1 MRVMHVISD
10 ENIGGAGVLL
20 TTLLRNF
27 DRGRVQSRVALPQ
40 NSRLSERIAAL
51 DIPIHS
57 LQYPCDRFS
66 LRSVRELSRLM
77 EREGVDLVHANA
89 ALCARIAARR
99 TRTAVLHTRH
109 CCFPPTGIWKNQA
122 VRKIGGV
129 WNRSLSDRV
138 IATAQAAAE
147 DLQRLGI
154 PDRQIEVILNG
165 SEPIREVGETELAVF
180 RNKWGIQKGD
190 FVVGIS
196 ARLAPCKGHETFLR
210 AAKLACKSVP
220 DIAFRFLIAGDG
232 SRRAELENMSHLLGI
247 SNHVVF
253 CGFLEDMAPFYRVL
267 RLNVN
272 CSNGTETSCLALS
285 EGMSAGVPMAV
296 SDYGGNRDMV
306 GESEAGIVFPVG
318 NESALAEAI
327 VGIASDP
334 SKEARMRSAA
344 YARYLARYTASG
356 MTERVTDLYER
367 LLFPSAFSREDPFF
381 G

>member
-1 MRVMHVISD
+1 MRVMHIISD

-27 DRGRVQSRVALPQ
+27 DRDRVQSAVALPQ
-40 NSRLSERIAAL
+40 NSRLAERIAAL
-51 DIPIHS
+51 DIPIHE
-57 LQYPCDRFS
+57 LKYPCDRFS
-66 LRSVRELSRLM
+66 LRSVREISRLIGQ
-77 EREGVDLVHANA
+77 ERVDLVHANA
-89 ALCARIAARR
+89 ALSARIAARH

-109 CCFPPTGIWKNQA
+109 CCFPPTGIWKNRA

-147 DLQRLGI
+147 DLRRLGI
-154 PDRQIEVILNG
+154 PNQQIEVILNG
-165 SEPIREVGETELAVF
+165 SEPIREVGQGELDAF
-180 RNKWGIQKGD
+180 RAKWGVFKED

-196 ARLAPCKGHETFLR
+196 ARLEPCKGHETFLR
-210 AAKLACKSVP
+210 AAKLAREKAP
-220 DIAFRFLIAGDG
+220 DTEFRFLIAGNG

-247 SNHVVF
+247 SDSVVF
-253 CGFLEDMAPFYRVL
+253 CGFLEDMAPFYRLL

-344 YARYLARYTASG
+344 RARYLAHYTASG
-356 MTERVTDLYER
+356 MTERVTELYER